1 MNKIKRKQHFFNKV
15 NRWFILNFVLG
26 LLLTQASGNS
36 NPILTVFLSVIP
48 MVLYGHWVYRQFGR
62 GLDTDENLADSVY
75 FLGFVFTLSSL
86 LVSQISFLTKAGM
99 PAVNH
104 DKLIADAIGN
114 FGIALVT
121 TLVGIFIRMLL
132 MQGRGSQDAEE
143 DLEVA
148 FGDLSDEI
156 RLTLQNYRTLNQEL
170 LTFTGAS
177 RQVLSE
183 QLRNLER
190 IGTQITQSLN
200 TNGEELQKA
209 LKTNSTALL
218 EELTGHTKKASAAVS
233 GFVKKLN
240 DFRPPA
246 ELFTETF
253 EDYFVNLGA
262 QLLPLAEVL
271 ASLTWSVGEEQK
283 AITLAVGQVKA
294 FGDAVQAAPQ
304 SLQTFET
311 LAGNLNRFG
320 AELGKVSPGLQLIPE
335 LLKNIKDLIQEV
347 TSTLQSIKKEQADWG
362 TKETETLKASI
373 ADFQGVVVSFFG
385 TLTRVTQQYHQE
397 LTRGR

>member
-121 TLVGIFIRMLL
+121 TLVGIFIRMLM

-156 RLTLQNYRTLNQEL
+156 RLTLQ
-170 LTFTGAS
+170 
-177 RQVLSE
+177 
-183 QLRNLER
+183 
-190 IGTQITQSLN
+190 
-200 TNGEELQKA
+200 
-209 LKTNSTALL
+209 
-218 EELTGHTKKASAAVS
+218 
-233 GFVKKLN
+233 
-240 DFRPPA
+240 
-246 ELFTETF
+246 
-253 EDYFVNLGA
+253 
-262 QLLPLAEVL
+262 
-271 ASLTWSVGEEQK
+271 
-283 AITLAVGQVKA
+283 
-294 FGDAVQAAPQ
+294 
-304 SLQTFET
+304 
-311 LAGNLNRFG
+311 
-320 AELGKVSPGLQLIPE
+320 
-335 LLKNIKDLIQEV
+335 
-347 TSTLQSIKKEQADWG
+347 
-362 TKETETLKASI
+362 
-373 ADFQGVVVSFFG
+373 
-385 TLTRVTQQYHQE
+385 
-397 LTRGR
+397 

>member
-1 MNKIKRKQHFFNKV
+1 
-15 NRWFILNFVLG
+15 
-26 LLLTQASGNS
+26 
-36 NPILTVFLSVIP
+36 